1 MSPDET
7 RKILLRLQTL
17 CSRKECCVAE
27 IREKALKLAE
37 GDEAAVEDIM
47 KSLIDDKFVDDFRY
61 ASAFARE
68 KSALSGWG
76 SQKILFMLLRKG
88 IDRSTA
94 QSALAEVDSEA
105 SVKKLESV
113 VAAKY
118 KTLADD
124 PQCKLKL
131 IRFALGRGYG
141 YDEVKPVVEK
151 VMREE

>member
-1 MSPDET
+1 MRPDET

-37 GDEAAVEDIM
+37 GDEAAVEDIV

-76 SQKILFMLLRKG
+76 SQKIFFMLLRKG
-88 IDRSTA
+88 IDRNTA
-94 QSALAEVDSEA
+94 QSALDEVDSEA

-118 KTLADD
+118 KSLADD

-141 YDEVKPVVEK
+141 YDEVRPVVEK